1 MKLSDLFEIEYP
13 RTLALA
19 DMAVKK
25 NGVNFVSSQEK
36 NNGVAAK
43 VEECEGIKKYPAG
56 ESGL

>member
-36 NNGVAAK
+36 IMVS
-43 VEECEGIKKYPAG
+43 PQR
-56 ESGL
+56 